1 MQRYFVNSSFKL
13 TLLAATMALGAC
25 SVLDGEKVDYK
36 SSTKAPSL
44 AVPPD
49 LTQLSKDTRYS
60 VVNGAVS
67 AASSKAAVVTQTG
80 KETVAPGVLAD
91 VRVERQGNQRWLVV
105 NRSAAS
111 LWAPLKEFWQE
122 SGFTLSL
129 DQSDL
134 GIMETDWNENR
145 ANIPQDF
152 IRRSLGKVL
161 DGLYST
167 DLRDKYRTRLESRA
181 DGSTEIFITHRGMQE
196 VYASED
202 KNRTVWQPR
211 AADPELEAEFLRRL
225 MLKLGA
231 STEQA
236 SQVGA
241 VAPAKPMANATTT
254 DGLPVLELSDGFDRA
269 WRRVGLSLDR
279 TGFTVE
285 DRDRNKGLYF
295 VRYVASDAQA
305 TDPGFFKKLF
315 GGSAKGAAAAK
326 YQISVRSVGD
336 KTTVS
341 VLNDLGSAE
350 LSETAQKIIK
360 VLADDLK

>member
-13 TLLAATMALGAC
+13 TVLAAAVALSAC

-60 VVNGAVS
+60 VVNGGVS
-67 AASSKAAVVTQTG
+67 AASAKAAVAAQAG
-80 KETVAPGVLAD
+80 KDPVAVSALSD
-91 VRVERQGNQRWLVV
+91 IRVERQGNQRWLVV
-105 NRSAAS
+105 KRSPES
-111 LWAPLKEFWQE
+111 LWAPLKDFWQE

-129 DQSDL
+129 EQSSL
-134 GIMETDWNENR
+134 GIMETEWNENR

-161 DGLYST
+161 DSLYST
-167 DLRDKYRTRLESRA
+167 SLRDKYRTRLESRA
-181 DGSTEIFITHRGMQE
+181 DGGTEIFITHRGMQE
-196 VYASED
+196 VYATDD

-225 MLKLGA
+225 MLKLGGSA
-231 STEQA
+231 EQA
-236 SQVGA
+236 AQVGT
-241 VAPAKPMANATTT
+241 VAPAKPTANAATA

-285 DRDRNKGLYF
+285 DRDRNKGLYY
-295 VRYVASDAQA
+295 VRYVVSGEQA
-305 TDPGFFKKLF
+305 ADEGFFKKLF
-315 GGSAKGAAAAK
+315 GGSAKSATAAK
-326 YQISVRSVGD
+326 YQISVRSLGD

-350 LSETAQKIIK
+350 LSDTAQKIIK

>member
-1 MQRYFVNSSFKL
+1 MQRYLVNSSFKL
-13 TLLAATMALGAC
+13 TVLAAAMALSAC

-60 VVNGAVS
+60 VVNGGVS
-67 AASSKAAVVTQTG
+67 AASSKAAVVAQTG
-80 KETVAPGVLAD
+80 KEPVAMSAISD
-91 VRVERQGNQRWLVV
+91 IRVERQGNQRWLVV
-105 NRSAAS
+105 KRSPES
-111 LWAPLKEFWQE
+111 LWTPLKDFWQE

-129 DQSDL
+129 EQSNL
-134 GIMETDWNENR
+134 GIMETEWNENR

-161 DGLYST
+161 DSLYST
-167 DLRDKYRTRLESRA
+167 SLRDKYRTRLESRS
-181 DGSTEIFITHRGMQE
+181 DGGTEIFITHRGMQE
-196 VYASED
+196 VYATED

-231 STEQA
+231 SAEQA

-241 VAPAKPMANATTT
+241 VAPAKPMASATTA
-254 DGLPVLELSDGFDRA
+254 DGRPVLELSDGFDRA

-285 DRDRNKGLYF
+285 DRDRNKGLYY
-295 VRYVASDAQA
+295 VRYVASGEQA
-305 TDPGFFKKLF
+305 ADEGFFKKLF

-350 LSETAQKIIK
+350 LSDTAQKIIK

>member
-1 MQRYFVNSSFKL
+1 MQRHFVNSSFKL
-13 TLLAATMALGAC
+13 TLLAAAIALSGC

-36 SSTKAPSL
+36 TSTKAPSL

-60 VVNGAVS
+60 VINGGVS
-67 AASSKAAVVTQTG
+67 AASSKASTSSQATKDPVALSAVS
-80 KETVAPGVLAD
+80 D
-91 VRVERQGNQRWLVV
+91 VRVERQGNQRWLVIK
-105 NRSAAS
+105 RSPET
-111 LWAPLKEFWQE
+111 LWAPLKDFWLE
-122 SGFTLSL
+122 SGFTLSQE
-129 DQSDL
+129 DSNV
-134 GIMETDWNENR
+134 GIMETEWNENR

-167 DLRDKYRTRLESRA
+167 SLRDKYRTRLESRA
-181 DGSTEIFITHRGMQE
+181 DGGTEIFITHRGMQE
-196 VYASED
+196 VYATDD
-202 KNRTVWQPR
+202 KNRTVWQAR

-231 STEQA
+231 SAAQT
-236 SQVGA
+236 SQVA
-241 VAPAKPMANATTT
+241 SAAPAKPMANESMA
-254 DGLPVLELSDGFDRA
+254 DGLPVLVLTDSFDRA

-285 DRDRNKGLYF
+285 DRDRNKGLYY
-295 VRYVASDAQA
+295 VRYVSSGDQGADE
-305 TDPGFFKKLF
+305 GFFKKLF
-315 GGSAKGAAAAK
+315 GGSAKPAAATK
-326 YQISVRSVGD
+326 FQILVRSGGD

-350 LSETAQKIIK
+350 LSDTAQKIVK
-360 VLADDLK
+360 VLAEDLK